1 MLRGRAFFYKN
12 SEESIAR
19 QLSATFTQLKC
30 WPQIW
35 EARRVR
41 QPCHVHCNA
50 CAKQE
55 NAGTVHML
63 ARGGTAKG
71 RQTFVLFTGYG
82 VCQSAS
88 LLCTKYTWEAFGPLH
103 YVLRRQTRNH
113 LLCSGLSSSKNRQ
126 VRKSYTTN
134 TMSFFLRIQKE
145 QNPTVEPTWVR
156 KHHLFFC
163 LFFFFAFSPLHF
175 FYSKSRL
182 DLYKIRSGEKMPHRK
197 KKKKCR

>member
-1 MLRGRAFFYKN
+1 MPCVLQCLRKAGKRWHC
-12 SEESIAR
+12 
-19 QLSATFTQLKC
+19 TC
-30 WPQIW
+30 WLVAALP
-35 EARRVR
+35 
-41 QPCHVHCNA
+41 
-50 CAKQE
+50 
-55 NAGTVHML
+55 L
-63 ARGGTAKG
+63 G

-103 YVLRRQTRNH
+103 YVLTRQTHIH

-156 KHHLFFC
+156 KHHLFLS
-163 LFFFFAFSPLHF
+163 LFFCIFPPCIF

-197 KKKKCR
+197 KKCR